1 MHGSIG
7 AGLEK
12 TLSKVLHNDIGR
24 GIRYNMQGAH
34 YPEI

>member
-1 MHGSIG
+1 MG
-7 AGLEK
+7 ASALVLEK